1 MEPVVSPALVKRV
14 LTGFKFD
21 PECVK
26 NLDFDDFVEPQPV
39 PMPIVCVSYDEDED
53 ATDHLLLAA
62 SQAYEEE
69 IIVCQEFIPPL
80 SLRRK
85 PTVEPEIAKV
95 QDRANNQTSRFACP
109 VSSNYVD
116 AVKKSHIPKK
126 TQANTPWATKL
137 WDDWAAFR
145 VKSISPEETAV
156 GCVLDSDVVKMKLP
170 DVSFWLQRFVLE
182 VRKSNGDFYSPDSLY
197 QLCCGIQRAL
207 RDAGQDVN
215 IFEQFQFAQFRSV
228 IDGELKR
235 LNATGNY
242 IDKKKASVITTEMEE
257 ELWRKGLLGDYS
269 PQVLSDTLVY
279 MIGFCF
285 ALRSGEEHR
294 RLRYKPSQLQLVEI
308 PGSAP
313 YLRYKEDMSKTN
325 QAGLNHRKVTP
336 KEVVHYANTHHP
348 KRCLIRLYQKYNA
361 LCPHGRP
368 DNAFY
373 LTPLVSPKH
382 QCWFKKVPLGHCKL
396 SEVVPRLM
404 RDAGI
409 SGYFTNYS
417 LRVTAATRLY
427 DARVD
432 ESTIMQRTGHR
443 SSQGVRT
450 YKRQTEKFKMLSS
463 NVLNQVEDKKANQ
476 FEDQKKIKLDGC
488 SNSNGEDHENKPS
501 PIAKAIPN
509 MDFGNASNITINF

>member
-1 MEPVVSPALVKRV
+1 MEPVVSPALLKRV

-21 PECVK
+21 PECAK

-39 PMPIVCVSYDEDED
+39 PMTIACVSYDEDED

-69 IIVCQEFIPPL
+69 LIVYQEFIPPL
-80 SLRRK
+80 SLQRK
-85 PTVEPEIAKV
+85 PTVEPEIAEV

-116 AVKKSHIPKK
+116 AVKKSSIPKK
-126 TQANTPWATKL
+126 TQANTLWATKL
-137 WDDWAAFR
+137 WDNWAAFR
-145 VKSISPEETAV
+145 VKSILPEETAV

-182 VRKSNGDFYSPDSLY
+182 VRKSNGDVYSPDSLY

-235 LNATGNY
+235 LNDTGNY

-294 RLRYKPSQLQLVEI
+294 RLRHKPSQL
-308 PGSAP
+308 
-313 YLRYKEDMSKTN
+313 
-325 QAGLNHRKVTP
+325 
-336 KEVVHYANTHHP
+336 
-348 KRCLIRLYQKYNA
+348 RCL
-361 LCPHGRP
+361 G
-368 DNAFY
+368 
-373 LTPLVSPKH
+373 
-382 QCWFKKVPLGHCKL
+382 
-396 SEVVPRLM
+396 PRH
-404 RDAGI
+404 
-409 SGYFTNYS
+409 
-417 LRVTAATRLY
+417 V
-427 DARVD
+427 
-432 ESTIMQRTGHR
+432 
-443 SSQGVRT
+443 
-450 YKRQTEKFKMLSS
+450 
-463 NVLNQVEDKKANQ
+463 
-476 FEDQKKIKLDGC
+476 
-488 SNSNGEDHENKPS
+488 
-501 PIAKAIPN
+501 
-509 MDFGNASNITINF
+509 